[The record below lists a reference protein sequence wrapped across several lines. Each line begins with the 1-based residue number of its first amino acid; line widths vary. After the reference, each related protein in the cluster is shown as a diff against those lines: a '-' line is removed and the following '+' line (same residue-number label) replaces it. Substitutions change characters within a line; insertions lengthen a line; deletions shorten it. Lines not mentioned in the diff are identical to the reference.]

1 MKELAIRPKIFTSNN
16 IVRTIET
23 KGAGR
28 KRELIKALKKDDF
41 SLYVD
46 EIENSRQDSSKFF
59 REVEKQLKFK
69 LKKKLVKQIRS
80 QGVILSE
87 AESTIELSK
96 FYEQLFRGSDLPFG
110 KSINLDSRLERLSP
124 PY

>member
-80 QGVILSE
+80 QGVILS
-87 AESTIELSK
+87 
-96 FYEQLFRGSDLPFG
+96 
-110 KSINLDSRLERLSP
+110 
-124 PY
+124 